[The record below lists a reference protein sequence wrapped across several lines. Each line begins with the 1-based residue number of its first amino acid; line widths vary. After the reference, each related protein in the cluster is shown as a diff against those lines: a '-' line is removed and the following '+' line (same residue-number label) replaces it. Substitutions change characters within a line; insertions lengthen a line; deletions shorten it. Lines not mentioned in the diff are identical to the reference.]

1 MGQIYLLVFKGL
13 NSLEMFRWMNLVLA
27 SRPFSGV
34 HKAVHCASCR
44 FDMSLHFI
52 GCSFSLSVV
61 MHVFLLIFLLIYSD
75 FVLYIICTRC
85 FSLLCAQ
92 SLKAIACHNLWPTLS
107 WAEWQSGGGQ
117 RAWQQ
122 SLCHSNK
129 SVLQKIHF
137 MISCRRWGWRLVE
150 CLVTSITVLVRGYRW
165 RCAGPCLVPTR
176 NPGAATLQQLNRP
189 DDT

>member
-1 MGQIYLLVFKGL
+1 MHCLVHRVGL
-13 NSLEMFRWMNLVLA
+13 TRDCISLA
-27 SRPFSGV
+27 
-34 HKAVHCASCR
+34 AA
-44 FDMSLHFI
+44 I
-52 GCSFSLSVV
+52 SLSVV
-61 MHVFLLIFLLIYSD
+61 IHVFLLIFLLIYSD

-137 MISCRRWGWRLVE
+137 MISCQRWGWRLVE
-150 CLVTSITVLVRGYRW
+150 CLVTSITVLVTGYMW

-176 NPGAATLQQLNRP
+176 NPGDTYSSSTDQTTPNSNILVKKMAQHYNLCDKGIHKEPCKTSWQQ
-189 DDT
+189 D